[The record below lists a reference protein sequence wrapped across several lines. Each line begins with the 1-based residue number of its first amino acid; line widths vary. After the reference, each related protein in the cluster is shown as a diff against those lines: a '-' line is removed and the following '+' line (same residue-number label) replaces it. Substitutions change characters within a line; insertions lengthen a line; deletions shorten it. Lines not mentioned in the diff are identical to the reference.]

1 MSFPSPSTQVATTH
15 LDSGSDDPSQA
26 RGDLLQAVTLLNEIV
41 AGQNAADGVAILD
54 SQGAIPYN
62 RLPQSIAWQ
71 GVGNQIIAPV
81 SGIVEIQ
88 DIMRLTPLLKA
99 QVLSV
104 STTTLTA
111 GCIAYCSDI
120 STGTAGIV
128 VWTGSAWNTIAFAGT
143 L

>member
-1 MSFPSPSTQVATTH
+1 MSFPSPSTQIATTH
-15 LDSGSDDPSQA
+15 LDSGSDDPSLA
-26 RGDLLQAVTLLNEIV
+26 RADLLQAVTTLNEIV

-62 RLPQSIAWQ
+62 RLPQSIAWS
-71 GVGNQIIAPV
+71 GVGNQIISPT

-88 DIMRLTPLLKA
+88 DIVRLTPLLKA
-99 QVLSV
+99 QLQSI

-111 GCIAYCSDI
+111 GCIAYCSDV
-120 STGTAGIV
+120 STGTAGVV
-128 VWTGSAWNTIAFAGT
+128 VWTGSVWNTMGFTGA

>member
-26 RGDLLQAVTLLNEIV
+26 RGDLLEAVTLLNEIV
-41 AGQNAADGVAILD
+41 AGQNSADGVAVLD
-54 SQGAIPYN
+54 SSGSIPYN

-71 GVGNQIIAPV
+71 GVGNQIISPV

-88 DIMRLTPLLKA
+88 DIVRLTPLLKA
-99 QVLSV
+99 QLQSI
-104 STTTLTA
+104 STATLTA
-111 GCIAYCSDI
+111 GCIAYCSDV
-120 STGTAGIV
+120 STGTAGVV
-128 VWTGSAWNTIAFAGT
+128 VWTGSVWNTIGFTGE